1 MDAEVVKLVDTL
13 GSGSSAR
20 KGMGVRLPPSALFK
34 ERKGMKIKRGRRFF
48 SLLAAIII
56 FLSLAND
63 VLAEED
69 STDGS
74 EKSPYTIKKG
84 DTLWDISEGRLKNPF
99 LWPYIWDKNRYIKN
113 PDLIYPG
120 RLLVMPYGIFL
131 EVPAPAPASQEESTT
146 PALPPAPLEPIS
158 PPVPVSLPSLS
169 VPQSAAPEAKASMAP
184 ASPST
189 IISQLGRM
197 TLTALIDASGYIIDN
212 IESSGVI
219 TGSPE
224 EKVLFADGDN
234 VTLLLKDNA
243 SVGDR
248 FTIFKSPAP
257 VSHPKTGKRVGV
269 LFVPLGEIE
278 ITGIQGRDAAG
289 RIIKSYT
296 YSSQGDQIQPG
307 RSSAPPAEVAKAV
320 APDLSGYIIESHE
333 GRMLNA
339 EYNIVYLDKGAEDGV
354 IPGTTFY
361 VIGEERHDIV
371 GEVRVISVQAATST
385 ALVIKSVEPF
395 ETGSKIV
402 TTIK

>member
-63 VLAEED
+63 VLAEEN

-74 EKSPYTIKKG
+74 EKTPYTIKKG
-84 DTLWDISEGRLKNPF
+84 DTLWDISEGHLKNPF

-146 PALPPAPLEPIS
+146 PALPPVPLEPIS
-158 PPVPVSLPSLS
+158 PPVPVSLLSLS

-189 IISQLGRM
+189 IISQHGRM

-234 VTLLLKDNA
+234 VTLRLKDHA
-243 SVGDR
+243 VVGDR
-248 FTIFKSPAP
+248 FTVFQLPAP

-269 LFVPLGEIE
+269 LFIPVGEIE
-278 ITGIQGRDAAG
+278 ITGVQGRDATG
-289 RIIKSYT
+289 RIIKSST
-296 YSSQGDQIQPG
+296 YSSQGDQIQPYKPF
-307 RSSAPPAEVAKAV
+307 APPVETEKTV
-320 APDLSGYIIESHE
+320 APDL
-333 GRMLNA
+333 
-339 EYNIVYLDKGAEDGV
+339 
-354 IPGTTFY
+354 
-361 VIGEERHDIV
+361 
-371 GEVRVISVQAATST
+371 
-385 ALVIKSVEPF
+385 
-395 ETGSKIV
+395 
-402 TTIK
+402 

>member
-1 MDAEVVKLVDTL
+1 
-13 GSGSSAR
+13 
-20 KGMGVRLPPSALFK
+20 
-34 ERKGMKIKRGRRFF
+34 
-48 SLLAAIII
+48 
-56 FLSLAND
+56 
-63 VLAEED
+63 
-69 STDGS
+69 
-74 EKSPYTIKKG
+74 
-84 DTLWDISEGRLKNPF
+84 
-99 LWPYIWDKNRYIKN
+99 
-113 PDLIYPG
+113 
-120 RLLVMPYGIFL
+120 
-131 EVPAPAPASQEESTT
+131 
-146 PALPPAPLEPIS
+146 
-158 PPVPVSLPSLS
+158 

-278 ITGIQGRDAAG
+278 ITGVQGRDAAG

>member
-34 ERKGMKIKRGRRFF
+34 ERKGMKIKRGTRFF
-48 SLLAAIII
+48 SLLAAFII

-63 VLAEED
+63 VLAEEN

-74 EKSPYTIKKG
+74 EKTPYTIKKG

-131 EVPAPAPASQEESTT
+131 EVPAPAPASQEESTA
-146 PALPPAPLEPIS
+146 PAPPPAPLEPIS
-158 PPVPVSLPSLS
+158 PPVPVSLPSPS

-184 ASPST
+184 VSPST
-189 IISQLGRM
+189 IISQHGRM

-224 EKVLFADGDN
+224 EKVLFAAGDN
-234 VTLLLKDNA
+234 VTLLLKDKA

-248 FTIFKSPAP
+248 FTIFQPAVS
-257 VSHPKTGKRVGV
+257 VSHPKTGKKVGM
-269 LFVPLGEIE
+269 LFVPVGEIE
-278 ITGIQGRDAAG
+278 ITGVQGSDAAG
-289 RIIKSYT
+289 KIIKSYT
-296 YSSQGDQIQPG
+296 YSSPGDYIQPYRPSILAAKMG
-307 RSSAPPAEVAKAV
+307 KAV
-320 APDLSGYIIESHE
+320 PDLSGYIIESHE
-333 GRMLNA
+333 GKMLNA
-339 EYNIVYLDKGAEDGV
+339 EYSIVYLDRGASDGV
-354 IPGTTFY
+354 IPETTFY

-371 GEVRVISVQAATST
+371 GELRVISAQTATST
-385 ALVIKSVEPF
+385 ALVTKSVEPF
-395 ETGSKIV
+395 DIGSKIV
-402 TTIK
+402 TTTK